1 MIQPHSS
8 GASSPVFSRNS
19 SSGLINSTGSM
30 PTGVEWY
37 SSHNSSLACSPSTL
51 SEISSEMINSPLG
64 HYYQPASP
72 SYEIYNSGGT
82 SSQSSQSNVPMQ
94 MTMSMPLQQQQAPMQ
109 MVQQTMQVPGSPFGF
124 MAATTPANN
133 NINNG
138 GGIMQGGYPGSPS
151 ASGGYY
157 NPGYVAKSVKL
168 SLTYNG
174 QTIQMRTSSFS
185 TFRRVLQE
193 LPASLNWNLDLSR
206 VSLFDG
212 DECLRFLDDSV
223 GEENVAISIRS

>member
-1 MIQPHSS
+1 
-8 GASSPVFSRNS
+8 
-19 SSGLINSTGSM
+19 
-30 PTGVEWY
+30 
-37 SSHNSSLACSPSTL
+37 
-51 SEISSEMINSPLG
+51 
-64 HYYQPASP
+64 
-72 SYEIYNSGGT
+72 
-82 SSQSSQSNVPMQ
+82 
-94 MTMSMPLQQQQAPMQ
+94 
-109 MVQQTMQVPGSPFGF
+109 
-124 MAATTPANN
+124 
-133 NINNG
+133 
-138 GGIMQGGYPGSPS
+138 MQGGYPGSPS

-157 NPGYVAKSVKL
+157 NQGYVAKSVKL